1 MQDWEHM
8 EGRLLEQTDVE
19 GHLKRFV
26 HQIMQE
32 SVYHSRNDTSEYLE
46 HLQLKAMRET
56 AKHTNSQMFKG
67 LGKTS
72 RRGGGGDAAA
82 HYKRQTVRENSFRP
96 PPHPEAGGG
105 GALSI
110 ASRRSVLSPAV
121 ASSFPGS
128 RQAPHWNDS
137 PIKKRAESPTQLL
150 KLHTPHLDAN
160 MGSDAASEDP
170 EVQKFLPVLEKINK
184 HIFGQSP
191 NSPTLVSIADAGMR
205 LDDFFN
211 VVEEQEGGEVL
222 KSWEMLKR
230 MINCT
235 VQDPILSNRN
245 SQMSMLELYHE
256 SLMEIPNGSDS
267 LAFRMKTR
275 FAFGALT
282 ALQTWHWN
290 DIVLAGTGQRTELM
304 DVLSRYTMERVGQS
318 GHPFFWPKVY
328 FAIRSGK
335 WDLGIALVDAVTSDG
350 YAYRSMRGH
359 QLLRALKAFCTFHH
373 QHVQHSVEEGVVEAC
388 KVESQR
394 CREFYME
401 SELSL
406 RGRVPGT
413 APPISAS
420 DRAMIRVANLLG
432 MVEINPDKVVGDQT
446 HLYVSHQRDKL
457 FHRLW
462 FVAHGPLLHHF
473 DDNGRQSIAS
483 AWSELADFAS
493 KDTSIARGRFA
504 LSLSLSL
511 SLWSSLA
518 SLYSLLFHLDASSFD
533 VSSALQSSV
542 TSLSNKQGRCIRLL
556 SVLPGITPI

>member
-1 MQDWEHM
+1 MQDWEQM
-8 EGRLLEQTDVE
+8 EGRLLEPTDVE

-56 AKHTNSQMFKG
+56 AKHTNSQMFRG
-67 LGKTS
+67 LGKAS
-72 RRGGGGDAAA
+72 RRGGDAAQ
-82 HYKRQTVRENSFRP
+82 YKRQTVRENAF
-96 PPHPEAGGG
+96 HPEGGG
-105 GALSI
+105 AALSI
-110 ASRRSVLSPAV
+110 ASRRSVLSPAI

-128 RQAPHWNDS
+128 RQAPNWNDT
-137 PIKKRAESPTQLL
+137 PIKRAESPTQLM
-150 KLHTPHLDAN
+150 KLRTPHLDAN

-184 HIFGQSP
+184 QIFGQSP
-191 NSPTLVSIADAGMR
+191 NSPTLLSIADAGMR

-211 VVEEQEGGEVL
+211 VVEEQEDGEIL

-230 MINCT
+230 MINGA

-245 SQMSMLELYHE
+245 SKISMLELYHE

-304 DVLSRYTMERVGQS
+304 DVLNRYTMERVGQS

-328 FAIRSGK
+328 FAVRSGK
-335 WDLGIALVDAVTSDG
+335 WDLGIALVDAVTADG
-350 YAYRSMRGH
+350 YAHRSMRGH

-432 MVEINPDKVVGDQT
+432 MVEINPEKVVGDQT
-446 HLYVSHQRDKL
+446 NLYVSNQRDKL

-493 KDTSIARGRFA
+493 KDTSMARSRFD
-504 LSLSLSL
+504 

-518 SLYSLLFHLDASSFD
+518 
-533 VSSALQSSV
+533 
-542 TSLSNKQGRCIRLL
+542 
-556 SVLPGITPI
+556 